1 MEKQILAIVSGNCLP
16 GTVAKEDITHPF
28 EFDFSTGFIFL
39 FTIVSLSGISL
50 ANASLEIA
58 MHDTYVVAHFH
69 KIIGKSYNELLGKIH
84 FWTFFIGVKLTFMPM
99 HSLVL
104 ARMPRRIS
112 DYPDAFAGWNMV
124 ASFGSVIS
132 LVSIF
137 PFNSRRFQ
145 PTQMTLSS
153 LNNRVDFLAE
163 THGESSSHLDF
174 ELSKCTSLSTLAFY
188 DDRIIDIP
196 AIYISSPFV
205 FRLIAGNFTLYDH
218 PRASFRNDVN
228 RFGCPAIQPRKEHEA
243 SKSEFLEA
251 TGNSA
256 EKKERIYCQRWRRE
270 SGLENRLRRSASS
283 FIFAG
288 EKSNGRN
295 YYIVRVNGIS
305 LKLEDG
311 TEDAIIRA

>member
-1 MEKQILAIVSGNCLP
+1 
-16 GTVAKEDITHPF
+16 
-28 EFDFSTGFIFL
+28 
-39 FTIVSLSGISL
+39 
-50 ANASLEIA
+50 

-132 LVSIF
+132 LVSTF

-205 FRLIAGNFTLYDH
+205 FRSYCWKFHSLRSPESFFPQRCQSIWLTQQSGDPTKE
-218 PRASFRNDVN
+218 RARSVQVRI
-228 RFGCPAIQPRKEHEA
+228 FGSNWKFCRKEGKNLLPEV
-243 SKSEFLEA
+243 EE
-251 TGNSA
+251 GV
-256 EKKERIYCQRWRRE
+256 
-270 SGLENRLRRSASS
+270 G
-283 FIFAG
+283 
-288 EKSNGRN
+288 
-295 YYIVRVNGIS
+295 

>member
-1 MEKQILAIVSGNCLP
+1 
-16 GTVAKEDITHPF
+16 
-28 EFDFSTGFIFL
+28 
-39 FTIVSLSGISL
+39 
-50 ANASLEIA
+50 

-188 DDRIIDIP
+188 DDRIIDVNLRHFLNDQFEQLYFCNFFLLDRFRRYTSQ
-196 AIYISSPFV
+196 AHLFSGLLLEISLFTITRELLSATMSIDLVDPTVRRSNQGKSTKRPSP
-205 FRLIAGNFTLYDH
+205 NFWKQREIL
-218 PRASFRNDVN
+218 PKR
-228 RFGCPAIQPRKEHEA
+228 RKE
-243 SKSEFLEA
+243 
-251 TGNSA
+251 
-256 EKKERIYCQRWRRE
+256 
-270 SGLENRLRRSASS
+270 
-283 FIFAG
+283 FIARG
-288 EKSNGRN
+288 GGGS
-295 YYIVRVNGIS
+295 RVWKI
-305 LKLEDG
+305 D
-311 TEDAIIRA
+311 

>member
-1 MEKQILAIVSGNCLP
+1 
-16 GTVAKEDITHPF
+16 
-28 EFDFSTGFIFL
+28 
-39 FTIVSLSGISL
+39 
-50 ANASLEIA
+50 

-69 KIIGKSYNELLGKIH
+69 KIIGKSYNEL
-84 FWTFFIGVKLTFMPM
+84 
-99 HSLVL
+99 L

-188 DDRIIDIP
+188 DDRIIDVNLRHFLNDQFEQLYFCNFFLLDRFRRYTSQ
-196 AIYISSPFV
+196 AHLFSGLLLEISLFTITRELLSATMSIDLVDPTVRRSNQGKSTKRPSP
-205 FRLIAGNFTLYDH
+205 NFWKQREIL
-218 PRASFRNDVN
+218 PKR
-228 RFGCPAIQPRKEHEA
+228 RKE
-243 SKSEFLEA
+243 
-251 TGNSA
+251 
-256 EKKERIYCQRWRRE
+256 
-270 SGLENRLRRSASS
+270 
-283 FIFAG
+283 FIARG
-288 EKSNGRN
+288 GGGS
-295 YYIVRVNGIS
+295 RVWKI
-305 LKLEDG
+305 D
-311 TEDAIIRA
+311 